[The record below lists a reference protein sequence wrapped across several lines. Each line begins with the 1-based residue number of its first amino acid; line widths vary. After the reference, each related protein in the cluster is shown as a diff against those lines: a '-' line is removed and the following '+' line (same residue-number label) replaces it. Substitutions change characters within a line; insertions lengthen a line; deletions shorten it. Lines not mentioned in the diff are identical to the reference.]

1 MEHLWSGSF
10 VSTRHAFLW
19 FSVVKG
25 VICVNLPTNVK
36 ETKSAD
42 AILAYTGSYR
52 ENQRS
57 SLKISYHET
66 GQGIGQQDGVGYLKG
81 IMLHT
86 NQVIE
91 FDVETMTDYHIAGTY
106 ISRHPSDEG
115 VFRLRRSHQ
124 KS

>member
-10 VSTRHAFLW
+10 VSTHHTFLW

-25 VICVNLPTNVK
+25 VIRVNLPTNVK

-52 ENQRS
+52 KNQRS
-57 SLKISYHET
+57 SLNISYHEN
-66 GQGIGQQDGVGYLKG
+66 GQGIGQQNGVGYLKG
-81 IMLHT
+81 MMMHT
-86 NQVIE
+86 NQDIE
-91 FDVETMTDYHIAGTY
+91 FAVETMTDYHIAGTY

-115 VFRLRRSHQ
+115 VFRLRRSH
-124 KS
+124 